1 MRVLPAISSP
11 FLSSTHTL
19 ARPQS
24 CQRILGRL
32 AETPLHTH
40 NVIITTRIMSPES
53 WSAETSLRQT
63 QKYFQSSLIFIV
75 SAWRCLIKWLYL
87 DHYCGRIMA
96 AQWWHPPPP
105 HHTACLPRP
114 GLRTEQ
120 NFVSRRNRAKSS
132 PRVLRF
138 LNCANFGIF
147 YLFHPKYHQ
156 LFKIHNQNN
165 NTTNITSTF
174 VC

>member
-32 AETPLHTH
+32 AETPLQPHT
-40 NVIITTRIMSPES
+40 VIITTRIMSPES

-96 AQWWHPPPP
+96 AQWWHPTTSTP
-105 HHTACLPRP
+105 HSLFTEAGTENWAELRP
-114 GLRTEQ
+114 GQKSRTIVTTCIALP
-120 NFVSRRNRAKSS
+120 NFV
-132 PRVLRF
+132 F
-138 LNCANFGIF
+138 F
-147 YLFHPKYHQ
+147 
-156 LFKIHNQNN
+156 QNSIN
-165 NTTNITSTF
+165 STF
-174 VC
+174 IPL